1 MLFSFRRR
9 ENAPEPE
16 SQSEAELEKMR
27 ELGDF
32 FRLAARA
39 AVDHLRR
46 FVLDL
51 DEIGGERMQAR
62 LLELGETL
70 GTEERLRRLQSA
82 WESGSEAIAAFAERQ
97 KTCLRDREAELKQII
112 DILTRAMA
120 AVDLENRDYNRSLL
134 EQGKRLENLTHLDDI
149 KKVKA
154 AVLQESVQLREAV
167 REKEARDQRRIESLS
182 RQVETL
188 RRELETVRREAECD
202 ALTGILNRRAF
213 DRALSDR
220 VSCSTARPQEF
231 CLVLV
236 DIDDFKNVNDTYGHL
251 AGDRILCTVA
261 RKCAQGL
268 GEGDLLAR
276 YGGEEFAILFGGAS
290 LRAGLKKAA
299 RICGAVAAARYVL
312 EESPGEPGIRLS
324 VSAGVAAWRAG
335 DTAASLIE
343 RADRALYRAK
353 TTGKNRAV
361 SEKEAAA

>member
-1 MLFSFRRR
+1 MRFSFRRR
-9 ENAPEPE
+9 ESAPEPE
-16 SQSEAELEKMR
+16 SDREAELER
-27 ELGDF
+27 VRRLGEF
-32 FRLAARA
+32 FRLAARGS
-39 AVDHLRR
+39 VDHLRR
-46 FVLDL
+46 FVLEL
-51 DEIGGERMQAR
+51 NEIESERMQAR

-70 GTEERLRRLQSA
+70 GAEERLRRLRSA

-97 KTCLRDREAELKQII
+97 KACLREREAELKQII

-134 EQGKRLENLTHLDDI
+134 EQGRRLENLTRLDDL

-167 REKEARDQRRIESLS
+167 REKEARDQRRIASLS
-182 RQVETL
+182 RQVESL

-202 ALTGILNRRAF
+202 ALTGVLNRRAF
-213 DRALSDR
+213 DRALADW
-220 VSCSTARPQEF
+220 VSRGTARPQDF

-261 RKCAQGL
+261 RKCAQVL
-268 GEGDLLAR
+268 GPGDLLAR
-276 YGGEEFAILFGGAS
+276 YGGEEFAVLLAGAS
-290 LRAGLKKAA
+290 LRTGLKKAS

-312 EESPGEPGIRLS
+312 EESPADSGIRLT
-324 VSAGVAAWRAG
+324 VSAGVAAWHAG
-335 DTAASLIE
+335 DTAAALIE

-361 SEKEAAA
+361 SEREIAA